1 MPQYRPCGQVEDFPA
16 LARALSAREF
26 KAAIAAARAVGLR
39 RLD

>member
-1 MPQYRPCGQVEDFPA
+1 